1 MKKVDW
7 KNLAVHYGIGFDE
20 QSTVRYFVEK
30 IAEKIGVDDKIVNT
44 NELKKE
50 VIAKITESNSVNPE
64 ESGEATKS
72 EGVAPVDTLTSL
84 REEWDKLSIVWS
96 EAHTIDDLTSIINTV
111 KGSGVNIPSPSV
123 STSESTEVD
132 LEKLEDVKL
141 EEAKTESVKPFLT
154 APVNKNQSKID
165 TKNLQV
171 YRDVIVAGIR
181 SHWRNMYA
189 HEITEVLNKGNYPFT
204 FVIKNNPSNALKV
217 EIIISMNGSSVRI
230 PSQNNNDWIEI
241 NG

>member
-1 MKKVDW
+1 MKKEDW
-7 KNLAVHYGIGFDE
+7 KNLAVQYGIGFDE
-20 QSTVRYFVEK
+20 WSTVRYFVEK

-50 VIAKITESNSVNPE
+50 VIAKITESNSEQPE

-72 EGVAPVDTLTSL
+72 EAVTPVDDLTSL
-84 REEWDKLSIVWS
+84 REECDKLGIGWS
-96 EAHTIDDLTSIINTV
+96 EVHTINDLKSVVDAV
-111 KGSGVNIPSPSV
+111 KQSGVTPTTPV
-123 STSESTEVD
+123 ATSESTEVD

-141 EEAKTESVKPFLT
+141 EEAKTESIKPVLT

-165 TKNLQV
+165 TKNLEV

-181 SHWRNMYA
+181 SHWRKMYS
-189 HEITEVLNKGNYPFT
+189 HEITEILNKGNYPFT
-204 FVIKNNPSNALKV
+204 YVMKNNPSNPLQL
-217 EIIISMNGSSVRI
+217 EILITMSGSTVRI
-230 PSQNNNDWIEI
+230 PSQKNHDWIEI